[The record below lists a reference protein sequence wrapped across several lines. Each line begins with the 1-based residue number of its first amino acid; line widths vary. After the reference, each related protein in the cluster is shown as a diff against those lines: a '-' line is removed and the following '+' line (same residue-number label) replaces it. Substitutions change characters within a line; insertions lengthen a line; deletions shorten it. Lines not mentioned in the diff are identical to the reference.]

1 MISSITAAVLFIY
14 NVVKIIKSIRARKK
28 DPENNIPVS
37 SLILICAGCILIFW
51 TLCDCILPISD
62 FIFLPGFF
70 ASTLIYISAGVVAIV
85 REKWKKKEAPGGLSL
100 VITGEILIF
109 AGLLIFLLYF
119 MIEQDSIPN
128 YTVIILIIGIA
139 VVSVGNILVT
149 EGVLGPKVN
158 KKEKIQE

>member
-1 MISSITAAVLFIY
+1 M
-14 NVVKIIKSIRARKK
+14 
-28 DPENNIPVS
+28 
-37 SLILICAGCILIFW
+37 
-51 TLCDCILPISD
+51 
-62 FIFLPGFF
+62 
-70 ASTLIYISAGVVAIV
+70 VAIV

-100 VITGEILIF
+100 VITGEIVIF

-128 YTVIILIIGIA
+128 YTVVILLIGIA

-158 KKEKIQE
+158 KKGKIQE

>member
-1 MISSITAAVLFIY
+1 MSHLAPLIADLA
-14 NVVKIIKSIRARKK
+14 
-28 DPENNIPVS
+28 
-37 SLILICAGCILIFW
+37 LILICAGCILIFW

-100 VITGEILIF
+100 VITGEIVIF

-128 YTVIILIIGIA
+128 YEAVILIMIEQDSIPNYEAVILIIGIA

>member
-1 MISSITAAVLFIY
+1 M
-14 NVVKIIKSIRARKK
+14 
-28 DPENNIPVS
+28 
-37 SLILICAGCILIFW
+37 
-51 TLCDCILPISD
+51 
-62 FIFLPGFF
+62 
-70 ASTLIYISAGVVAIV
+70 
-85 REKWKKKEAPGGLSL
+85 
-100 VITGEILIF
+100 VITGEIVIF

-128 YTVIILIIGIA
+128 YTVVILIIGIA

>member
-1 MISSITAAVLFIY
+1 M
-14 NVVKIIKSIRARKK
+14 
-28 DPENNIPVS
+28 
-37 SLILICAGCILIFW
+37 
-51 TLCDCILPISD
+51 
-62 FIFLPGFF
+62 
-70 ASTLIYISAGVVAIV
+70 
-85 REKWKKKEAPGGLSL
+85 
-100 VITGEILIF
+100 VITGEIIIF

-128 YTVIILIIGIA
+128 YTVVILIIGIA